1 MKKNYFLVAILSFVM
16 VSMNAQF
23 TDDMESYT
31 AGDPISGG
39 HWTDWGCGGGA
50 GCAIMASNTY
60 AHDGSISGLI
70 PGDGTTDA
78 VLDMGNKIFG
88 QWGLSMWAYIPADA
102 RGYFNVQGT
111 IPIGAGEWVIGNIFF
126 NDGDFNPGP
135 GNGYLDWSSADDTL
149 YSYYTY
155 PEGEWF
161 RIVLNVDISL
171 GIGASTFEL
180 NIAGNTVVPAGTPFA
195 DAALTY
201 PTSLGGLD
209 LWSNSPEQEMYFDSF
224 EYQDSLFVLGTQSF
238 EATGFRSAL
247 NNNILSLRANE
258 EISNV
263 SIYNMLGQEV
273 YRSSSNT
280 SEINMSSYANGTY
293 IVKVNVAG
301 TEGTVKIV
309 K

>member
-23 TDDMESYT
+23 TDDLESYA
-31 AGDPISGG
+31 AGDPIYGG
-39 HWTDWGCGGGA
+39 HWTDWACGGT
-50 GCAIMASNTY
+50 CALVASNTY
-60 AHDGSISGLI
+60 AHDGAISGLV
-70 PGDGTTDA
+70 PGDEATDG
-78 VLDMGNKIFG
+78 VLDLGNKIFG
-88 QWGLSMWAYIPADA
+88 QWGLEFYAYIPSGK
-102 RGYFNVQGT
+102 RGYYNVQGT
-111 IPIGAGEWVIGNIFF
+111 IPIGSGEWAMGNIFF
-126 NDGDFNPGP
+126 NDGDENVGP
-135 GNGYLDWSSADDTL
+135 GNGYFDLGPATDPADHVQF
-149 YSYYTY
+149 TY
-155 PEGEWF
+155 PEDTWF
-161 RIVLNVDISL
+161 SIIMNVDISL
-171 GIGASTFEL
+171 GIGASTVQ
-180 NIAGNTVVPAGTPFA
+180 IAIDGTEVIVAGTPFA
-195 DAALTY
+195 DFDGTY

-209 LWSNSPEQEMYFDSF
+209 LWSNGPDNEMYFDTF
-224 EYQDSLFVLGTQSF
+224 NYQDSFISLGTQSF